1 MFVVVVYLCLG
12 WICCCWGCWVV
23 VCWVVVL
30 MVGFGGCCWCLGMLL
45 LVGLV
50 GYVCVDVDDLCAFVI
65 VVITRC

>member
-1 MFVVVVYLCLG
+1 MLFIFFWGGFVVVGWLLG
-12 WICCCWGCWVV
+12 CCVL
-23 VCWVVVL
+23 VVVL

-50 GYVCVDVDDLCAFVI
+50 GYVCVDVDVLYAFVI